1 MVLLA
6 GESYLREE
14 REMNMHKALLGYTEE
29 DTGLLRL
36 VSPGPATAFLI

>member
-14 REMNMHKALLGYTEE
+14 REMNMHKAPLGYTE

-36 VSPGPATAFLI
+36 VSPCPATAFLI